1 MSDESGES
9 NESDEYERSG
19 WLAESIAQLES
30 VRVDRPVS
38 APELRRRSVRR
49 RQRRT
54 RSAAIAAIA
63 VTAIGA
69 GAFWNS
75 VGADRSAEYPSHHGG
90 NSRISAAREN
100 LRTYYSVLP
109 DAFAARDATSN
120 SKSKLWKLMTAHFT
134 ETALK
139 REAVLEGSGA
149 DDLAATCG
157 QVEAATV
164 FTVGDARSVGAD
176 TVRVRVTS
184 DSAPESIEVDFDLRT
199 MGIAKWSCPDGS

>member
-1 MSDESGES
+1 MSDES
-9 NESDEYERSG
+9 NESDEYERPV
-19 WLAESIAQLES
+19 WLTESIAQLER
-30 VRVDRPVS
+30 VRVDRAVS

-75 VGADRSAEYPSHHGG
+75 VGADRSAEYPSHIEKD
-90 NSRISAAREN
+90 SRISAAQEK

-109 DAFAARDATSN
+109 DAFAARDST

-139 REAVLEGSGA
+139 REVVLEGSGA
-149 DDLAATCG
+149 GDLAATCG
-157 QVEAATV
+157 HVDTTTV
-164 FTVGDARSVGAD
+164 FTVGAARSAGAD

-184 DSAPESIEVDFDLRT
+184 DSAPESIEVDVDLRT
-199 MGIAKWSCPDGS
+199 MRISKWSCPDGS

>member
-1 MSDESGES
+1 MSGES
-9 NESDEYERSG
+9 NESGESDEYERPG
-19 WLAESIAQLES
+19 WFTESIAQLES

-38 APELRRRSVRR
+38 APELRRLSVRR

-69 GAFWNS
+69 GALWNS
-75 VGADRSAEYPSHHGG
+75 VGADRSAEYPSRPGDDP
-90 NSRISAAREN
+90 RISAAREN

-109 DAFAARDATSN
+109 DAFAAQGST

-134 ETALK
+134 EAALK
-139 REAVLEGSGA
+139 REAVLEGNGA

-157 QVEAATV
+157 HVEAVTV
-164 FTVGDARSVGAD
+164 FTVGDARSAGAD

-199 MGIAKWSCPDGS
+199 MRIAKWSCPEGS

>member
-1 MSDESGES
+1 MSDESDVS
-9 NESDEYERSG
+9 NESDEYQRPV

-30 VRVDRPVS
+30 VRVDRPLS

-54 RSAAIAAIA
+54 RSAAVAAIA

-75 VGADRSAEYPSHHGG
+75 VGTDRSAEDPSHHEED
-90 NSRISAAREN
+90 SRTSAAQEK
-100 LRTYYSVLP
+100 LRTYYSALP
-109 DAFAARDATSN
+109 DAFAARDAT

-134 ETALK
+134 QPALK
-139 REAVLEGSGA
+139 REVVLEGNGA

-157 QVEAATV
+157 QVEATTV
-164 FTVGDARSVGAD
+164 FTVGAARSAGAH

-184 DSAPESIEVDFDLRT
+184 DSPAESIEVDFDLRT
-199 MGIAKWSCPDGS
+199 MRISNWSCPDGP

>member
-1 MSDESGES
+1 M
-9 NESDEYERSG
+9 SDEYERPG
-19 WLAESIAQLES
+19 WLTESISQLES
-30 VRVDRPVS
+30 VRVDRPLS
-38 APELRRRSVRR
+38 APELRRKSVRR

-54 RSAAIAAIA
+54 RSAAVAAIA

-75 VGADRSAEYPSHHGG
+75 VGADRSAENPSHHEED
-90 NSRISAAREN
+90 SRTTAAQQK

-109 DAFAARDATSN
+109 DAFAARDSTST
-120 SKSKLWKLMTAHFT
+120 SKSKLWNLMTAHFT
-134 ETALK
+134 EPALK
-139 REAVLEGSGA
+139 REVVLEGNGA

-157 QVEAATV
+157 QVEATTV
-164 FTVGDARSVGAD
+164 FTVGAARSAGAD

-199 MGIAKWSCPDGS
+199 MRISNWSCPDGS